1 MATVTIV
8 EPTNRTTEPL
18 ICVHA
23 TITAGDDNTPTEFPY
38 FGVVVGFTVVYGIV
52 PSADWNLHIFDEHYT
67 DLTDTKGNALNGGA
81 TDFMTHKVQQFG
93 LTDVGGGTPVWGKI
107 TFGEVD
113 MTNANSVANVYLYI
127 MPTIP
132 QRGLIQ

>member
-23 TITAGDDNTPTEFPY
+23 LITKDDDDTPTDFQY
-38 FGVVVGFTVVYGIV
+38 FGVVVGFTVIYGTV
-52 PSADWNLHIFDEHYT
+52 PAAGWDLRIFDEHFT
-67 DLTDTKGNALNGGA
+67 DLTDASGTALDGGA
-81 TDFMTHKVQQFG
+81 TDFIGHKVQQFG

-107 TFGEVD
+107 TFGEAD
-113 MTNANSVANVYLYI
+113 MVNGGGVANVYLYI

-132 QRGLIQ
+132 QRGLFQ